1 MHPILF
7 YGVPEG
13 CSFGSIV
20 ALEWSGL
27 PYQLCRIEMPTVVS
41 SEAYRRI
48 NPVAETP
55 SLRTADGRQVNQ
67 SMAILH
73 HIGAQST
80 GSGLVPAQGTPE
92 FDFFNEVLAF
102 LNTDFFESF
111 SPLWY
116 AMEHGLANEE
126 QRVVTTMGHHKVRK
140 VHADLEQMLGSNPW
154 LAGSRRT
161 AADAYFMGIA
171 RWNDFNQVL
180 DRREFP
186 ALAALHARLELD
198 PAVRFAHAVEHGEF
212 AQSTGAF
219 GGHVDLDDLLLRL
232 QAEAPANSTASE
244 AFSRHVG

>member
-41 SEAYRRI
+41 SEAYHRI

-55 SLRTADGRQVNQ
+55 SLRTVAGGQVNQ

-73 HIGAQST
+73 HIGARSPE
-80 GSGLVPAQGTPE
+80 SGLVPPQGTPE
-92 FDFFNEVLAF
+92 FDSFNEVLAF
-102 LNTDFFESF
+102 LNTDFFEAF

-116 AMEHGLANEE
+116 AMEHGLADEE
-126 QRVVTTMGHHKVRK
+126 QRVLTAMGHHKVRK
-140 VHADLEQMLGSNPW
+140 VHADLEQMLGKNPW
-154 LAGSRRT
+154 LAGAQRT

-171 RWNDFNQVL
+171 RWNDFHQVL

-186 ALAALHARLELD
+186 ALHAHQERVQAE
-198 PAVRFAHAVEHGEF
+198 PGVRFAQAVEHGED
-212 AQSTGAF
+212 AQSVGAF
-219 GGHVDLDDLLLRL
+219 RGHVTLDEVLKGH
-232 QAEAPANSTASE
+232 QEVVCSSTTASAPAA
-244 AFSRHVG
+244 